1 MNVKI
6 NEEKIKY
13 INLQLIATTG
23 FIIAL
28 VVSFT
33 LSVDKRESLRNGNRL
48 YNDKEAQKISLMQ
61 TILVFIV
68 ALLFLYITYNQY
80 KISHKYHETDENDL
94 LLQSKTAILSIIA
107 ALIGIYIVIKNYNQ
121 NNLNIAEIES
131 ILKVLIQGFLLLLNL
146 YWNFLFCIFLLPIK

>member
-1 MNVKI
+1 MGCTNSNGRLCFCSNTFSPIFKIEFNMNIDI

-107 ALIGIYIVIKNYNQ
+107 ALIGLYIVIKNYNQ

-131 ILKVLIQGFLLLLNL
+131 I
-146 YWNFLFCIFLLPIK
+146 

>member
-107 ALIGIYIVIKNYNQ
+107 ALIGLYIVIKNYNQ

>member
-1 MNVKI
+1 MNIDI

-13 INLQLIATTG
+13 INLQFIATTG

-28 VVSFT
+28 VISFT

-48 YNDKEAQKISLMQ
+48 YNDKEAQKIALMQ

-80 KISHKYHETDENDL
+80 KISKKYNETDKNDL

-107 ALIGIYIVIKNYNQ
+107 ALIELYIVIKNYNQ

-131 ILKVLIQGFLLLLNL
+131 I
-146 YWNFLFCIFLLPIK
+146 

>member
-1 MNVKI
+1 MNVNI
-6 NEEKIKY
+6 NEEKIRY

-28 VVSFT
+28 VISFT

-48 YNDKEAQKISLMQ
+48 YNDKEAQKIALMQ

-80 KISHKYHETDENDL
+80 KISKKYNETDKNDL

-107 ALIGIYIVIKNYNQ
+107 ALIELYIVIKNYNQ

-131 ILKVLIQGFLLLLNL
+131 I
-146 YWNFLFCIFLLPIK
+146 

>member
-1 MNVKI
+1 MNVNI

-48 YNDKEAQKISLMQ
+48 YNDKEAQKIALMQ

-80 KISHKYHETDENDL
+80 KISHKYHETDESDL

-107 ALIGIYIVIKNYNQ
+107 ALIEIYIVIKNYNQ

-131 ILKVLIQGFLLLLNL
+131 I
-146 YWNFLFCIFLLPIK
+146 

>member
-1 MNVKI
+1 MNIDI

-33 LSVDKRESLRNGNRL
+33 LSIDKRESLRNGNRL
-48 YNDKEAQKISLMQ
+48 YNDKEAQKIALMQ

-80 KISHKYHETDENDL
+80 KISKKYNENDKYDL
-94 LLQSKTAILSIIA
+94 LLQTKTAMLSIIA
-107 ALIGIYIVIKNYNQ
+107 ALIELYIVIKNYNR

-131 ILKVLIQGFLLLLNL
+131 I
-146 YWNFLFCIFLLPIK
+146 

>member
-1 MNVKI
+1 MNIDI

-80 KISHKYHETDENDL
+80 KISHKYHETDESDL

-107 ALIGIYIVIKNYNQ
+107 ALIGLYIVIKNYNQ

-131 ILKVLIQGFLLLLNL
+131 I
-146 YWNFLFCIFLLPIK
+146 

>member
-1 MNVKI
+1 MNIDI

-48 YNDKEAQKISLMQ
+48 YNDKEAQRIALMQ

-80 KISHKYHETDENDL
+80 KISRKYNETDKNDL
-94 LLQSKTAILSIIA
+94 LLQTKTAILSIIA
-107 ALIGIYIVIKNYNQ
+107 ALIELYIVIKNYNQ

-131 ILKVLIQGFLLLLNL
+131 I
-146 YWNFLFCIFLLPIK
+146 

>member
-1 MNVKI
+1 MNIDI

-33 LSVDKRESLRNGNRL
+33 LSVDKRESLKNGNRL

-80 KISHKYHETDENDL
+80 KISHKYHETDESDL

-107 ALIGIYIVIKNYNQ
+107 ALIGLYIVIKNYNK

-131 ILKVLIQGFLLLLNL
+131 I
-146 YWNFLFCIFLLPIK
+146 

>member
-1 MNVKI
+1 MNIDI

-107 ALIGIYIVIKNYNQ
+107 ALIGLYIVIKNYNK
-121 NNLNIAEIES
+121 NNHKNNNYMVDFFHKHDFS
-131 ILKVLIQGFLLLLNL
+131 
-146 YWNFLFCIFLLPIK
+146 

>member
-1 MNVKI
+1 MNIDI

-13 INLQLIATTG
+13 INLQLIVTTG

-48 YNDKEAQKISLMQ
+48 YNDKEAQKIALMQ

-80 KISHKYHETDENDL
+80 KISKKYNETDKNDL

-107 ALIGIYIVIKNYNQ
+107 ALIELYIVIKNYNQ

-131 ILKVLIQGFLLLLNL
+131 I
-146 YWNFLFCIFLLPIK
+146 

>member
-1 MNVKI
+1 MNIDI

-80 KISHKYHETDENDL
+80 KISHKYHETDETDL

-107 ALIGIYIVIKNYNQ
+107 ALIGLYIVIKNYNK

-131 ILKVLIQGFLLLLNL
+131 I
-146 YWNFLFCIFLLPIK
+146 

>member
-1 MNVKI
+1 MNIDI

-23 FIIAL
+23 FIISL

-48 YNDKEAQKISLMQ
+48 YNDKEAQKIALMQ
-61 TILVFIV
+61 TILAFIV

-80 KISHKYHETDENDL
+80 KISKKYNETDKNDL

-107 ALIGIYIVIKNYNQ
+107 ALIELYIVIKNYNQ

-131 ILKVLIQGFLLLLNL
+131 I
-146 YWNFLFCIFLLPIK
+146 

>member
-1 MNVKI
+1 MNIDI

-80 KISHKYHETDENDL
+80 KISHKYHETDESDL

-107 ALIGIYIVIKNYNQ
+107 ALIGLYIVIKNYNK

-131 ILKVLIQGFLLLLNL
+131 I
-146 YWNFLFCIFLLPIK
+146 

>member
-1 MNVKI
+1 MNANI

-28 VVSFT
+28 IISFT
-33 LSVDKRESLRNGNRL
+33 LSIDKKESLRNGNRL
-48 YNDKEAQKISLMQ
+48 FNDKEAQKIALMQ

-80 KISHKYHETDENDL
+80 KISKKYNETDKNDL

-107 ALIGIYIVIKNYNQ
+107 ALIGLYIVIKNYNK

-131 ILKVLIQGFLLLLNL
+131 I
-146 YWNFLFCIFLLPIK
+146 

>member
-1 MNVKI
+1 MNIDI

-107 ALIGIYIVIKNYNQ
+107 ALIGLYIVIKNYNKKGILERGFHFMQ
-121 NNLNIAEIES
+121 FWPSGGEITP
-131 ILKVLIQGFLLLLNL
+131 Q
-146 YWNFLFCIFLLPIK
+146 P

>member
-1 MNVKI
+1 MI
-6 NEEKIKY
+6 RKIKY

-107 ALIGIYIVIKNYNQ
+107 ALIGLYIVIKNYNQ

-131 ILKVLIQGFLLLLNL
+131 I
-146 YWNFLFCIFLLPIK
+146 

>member
-1 MNVKI
+1 MNIDI

-48 YNDKEAQKISLMQ
+48 YNDKEAQKIALMQ

-80 KISHKYHETDENDL
+80 KISKKYNETDKNDL

-107 ALIGIYIVIKNYNQ
+107 ALIGLYIVIKNYNK

-131 ILKVLIQGFLLLLNL
+131 I
-146 YWNFLFCIFLLPIK
+146 

>member
-1 MNVKI
+1 MNIDI

-107 ALIGIYIVIKNYNQ
+107 ALIGLYIVIKNYNK

-131 ILKVLIQGFLLLLNL
+131 IKKRLELKNI
-146 YWNFLFCIFLLPIK
+146 

>member
-1 MNVKI
+1 MNIDI

-33 LSVDKRESLRNGNRL
+33 LSVDKRESLRNSNRL

-80 KISHKYHETDENDL
+80 KISHK
-94 LLQSKTAILSIIA
+94 
-107 ALIGIYIVIKNYNQ
+107 
-121 NNLNIAEIES
+121 
-131 ILKVLIQGFLLLLNL
+131 
-146 YWNFLFCIFLLPIK
+146 

>member
-1 MNVKI
+1 MNIDI

-23 FIIAL
+23 FIISL

-48 YNDKEAQKISLMQ
+48 YNDKEAQKIALMQ
-61 TILVFIV
+61 TILAFIV

-80 KISHKYHETDENDL
+80 KISKKYNETDKNDL
-94 LLQSKTAILSIIA
+94 LLQSKTAILSKIA
-107 ALIGIYIVIKNYNQ
+107 ALIELYIVIKNYNQ

-131 ILKVLIQGFLLLLNL
+131 I
-146 YWNFLFCIFLLPIK
+146 

>member
-1 MNVKI
+1 MNIDI

-33 LSVDKRESLRNGNRL
+33 LSVDKRESLKNGNRL

-80 KISHKYHETDENDL
+80 KISHKYHETDESDL

-107 ALIGIYIVIKNYNQ
+107 ALIGLYIVIKNYNQ

-131 ILKVLIQGFLLLLNL
+131 I
-146 YWNFLFCIFLLPIK
+146 

>member
-48 YNDKEAQKISLMQ
+48 YNDKEAQKIALMQ

-80 KISHKYHETDENDL
+80 KISKKYNETDKNDL

-107 ALIGIYIVIKNYNQ
+107 ALIELYIVIKNYNQ

-131 ILKVLIQGFLLLLNL
+131 I
-146 YWNFLFCIFLLPIK
+146 

>member
-1 MNVKI
+1 MNIDI

-48 YNDKEAQKISLMQ
+48 YNDKEAQKIALMQ

-80 KISHKYHETDENDL
+80 KISKKYNETDKNDL

-107 ALIGIYIVIKNYNQ
+107 ALIELYIVIKNYNQ

-131 ILKVLIQGFLLLLNL
+131 I
-146 YWNFLFCIFLLPIK
+146 

>member
-1 MNVKI
+1 MNIDIK
-6 NEEKIKY
+6 EEKIKY

-48 YNDKEAQKISLMQ
+48 YNDKEAQKIALMQ

-80 KISHKYHETDENDL
+80 KISKKYNETDKNDL

-107 ALIGIYIVIKNYNQ
+107 ALIELYIVIKNYNQ

-131 ILKVLIQGFLLLLNL
+131 I
-146 YWNFLFCIFLLPIK
+146 

>member
-1 MNVKI
+1 MNIDI

-28 VVSFT
+28 IISFT

-48 YNDKEAQKISLMQ
+48 YNDKEAQKIALMQ

-80 KISHKYHETDENDL
+80 KISKKYNETDKNDL

-107 ALIGIYIVIKNYNQ
+107 ALIELYIVIKNYNR

-131 ILKVLIQGFLLLLNL
+131 I
-146 YWNFLFCIFLLPIK
+146 

>member
-1 MNVKI
+1 MNIDI

-48 YNDKEAQKISLMQ
+48 YNDKEAQKIALMQ
-61 TILVFIV
+61 TILAFIV

-80 KISHKYHETDENDL
+80 KISKKYNETDKNDL

-107 ALIGIYIVIKNYNQ
+107 ALIELYIVIKNYNQ

-131 ILKVLIQGFLLLLNL
+131 I
-146 YWNFLFCIFLLPIK
+146 

>member
-1 MNVKI
+1 MYPMI
-6 NEEKIKY
+6 RKIKY

-107 ALIGIYIVIKNYNQ
+107 ALIGLYIVIKNYNQ

-131 ILKVLIQGFLLLLNL
+131 I
-146 YWNFLFCIFLLPIK
+146 

>member
-1 MNVKI
+1 MNIDI

-33 LSVDKRESLRNGNRL
+33 LSVDKRESLKNGNRL
-48 YNDKEAQKISLMQ
+48 YNDKEAQKIALMQ

-80 KISHKYHETDENDL
+80 KISKKYNETDKNDL

-107 ALIGIYIVIKNYNQ
+107 ALIELYIVIKNYNQ

-131 ILKVLIQGFLLLLNL
+131 I
-146 YWNFLFCIFLLPIK
+146 

>member
-1 MNVKI
+1 MNIDI

-23 FIIAL
+23 FIISL

-48 YNDKEAQKISLMQ
+48 YNDKEAQKIALMQ

-80 KISHKYHETDENDL
+80 KISKKYNETDKNDL

-107 ALIGIYIVIKNYNQ
+107 ALIELYIVIKNYNQ

-131 ILKVLIQGFLLLLNL
+131 I
-146 YWNFLFCIFLLPIK
+146 

>member
-1 MNVKI
+1 MNIDI

-28 VVSFT
+28 GVSFT

-48 YNDKEAQKISLMQ
+48 YNDKEAQKIALMQ

-80 KISHKYHETDENDL
+80 KISKKYNETDKNDL

-107 ALIGIYIVIKNYNQ
+107 ALIELYIVIKNYNQ

-131 ILKVLIQGFLLLLNL
+131 I
-146 YWNFLFCIFLLPIK
+146 

>member
-1 MNVKI
+1 MNIDI

-23 FIIAL
+23 FIISL

-48 YNDKEAQKISLMQ
+48 YNDKEAQKIALMQ
-61 TILVFIV
+61 TILAFIV

-80 KISHKYHETDENDL
+80 KISKMYNETDKNDL

-107 ALIGIYIVIKNYNQ
+107 ALIELYIVIKNYNQ

-131 ILKVLIQGFLLLLNL
+131 I
-146 YWNFLFCIFLLPIK
+146 

>member
-1 MNVKI
+1 MNIDI

-33 LSVDKRESLRNGNRL
+33 LSVDKRESLRKGNRL
-48 YNDKEAQKISLMQ
+48 YNDKEAQKIALMQ

-80 KISHKYHETDENDL
+80 KISHKYHETDEKDL

-107 ALIGIYIVIKNYNQ
+107 ASIELYIVIKNYNQ

-131 ILKVLIQGFLLLLNL
+131 I
-146 YWNFLFCIFLLPIK
+146 

>member
-1 MNVKI
+1 MNVNI
-6 NEEKIKY
+6 NEEKIRY

-48 YNDKEAQKISLMQ
+48 YNDKEAQKIALMQ

-80 KISHKYHETDENDL
+80 KISKKYNETDKNDL

-107 ALIGIYIVIKNYNQ
+107 ALIELYIVIKNYNQ

-131 ILKVLIQGFLLLLNL
+131 I
-146 YWNFLFCIFLLPIK
+146 